1 MMKEFFK
8 TIEVTSSTESGI
20 QIAKPKIVIPKA
32 SVSSTNSGIIIPKS
46 SGELLDTIAFGKIF
60 VEKL

>member
-1 MMKEFFK
+1 MMKELFN

-32 SVSSTNSGIIIPKS
+32 SVSSTNSRIIIPKS
-46 SGELLDTIAFGKIF
+46 SGELLDTIAFGKNL

>member
-1 MMKEFFK
+1 MMKDFLK

-20 QIAKPKIVIPKA
+20 QIAKPKIVIPKG

-46 SGELLDTIAFGKIF
+46 SGDLLATIAFDKIF